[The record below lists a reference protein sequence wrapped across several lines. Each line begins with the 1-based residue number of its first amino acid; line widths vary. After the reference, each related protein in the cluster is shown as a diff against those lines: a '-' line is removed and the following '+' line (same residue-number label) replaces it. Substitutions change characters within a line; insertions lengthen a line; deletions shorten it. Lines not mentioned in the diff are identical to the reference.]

1 MMTAAIVAM
10 GIARTAV
17 SSLDTTVSAS
27 VTGSERQNRMLLSL
41 RSAYSESRQ

>member
-1 MMTAAIVAM
+1 MTAAIVAT
-10 GIARTAV
+10 GIAMTAV
-17 SSLDTTVSAS
+17 NSFEMTVSAS